1 MPQPQRSDKSEP
13 RPNVK
18 ENNLNEVVTILIF
31 LGSPKKK
38 SDLFK
43 KIFNVVFDLRKK

>member
-18 ENNLNEVVTILIF
+18 ENLNEVVTILIF
-31 LGSPKKK
+31 LGSPKKNLTCLK
-38 SDLFK
+38 NFLT
-43 KIFNVVFDLRKK
+43 

>member
-1 MPQPQRSDKSEP
+1 MPQPQGSDKSEP

-18 ENNLNEVVTILIF
+18 ENLNEVVTILIF

-38 SDLFK
+38 SDLFI
-43 KIFNVVFDLRKK
+43 KIFSVVFDMRKK